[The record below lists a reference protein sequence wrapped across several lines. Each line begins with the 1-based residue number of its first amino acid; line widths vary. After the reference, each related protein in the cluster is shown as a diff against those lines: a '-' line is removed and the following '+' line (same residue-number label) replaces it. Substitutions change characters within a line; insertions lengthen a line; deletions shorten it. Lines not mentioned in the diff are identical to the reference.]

1 MDKAIK
7 KLLIDREIT
16 IADLARQTGYTRG
29 HLSAII
35 HRRLD
40 SLKAKRAISAALGMT
55 FQELW
60 GAEQE
65 DVSTKQK

>member
-1 MDKAIK
+1 MDKTIK

-16 IADLARQTGYTRG
+16 IADLARQTHYTRG

-35 HRRLD
+35 HGRLD
-40 SLKAKRAISAALGMT
+40 SPKAKRAISAALGKT
-55 FQELW
+55 VQELW

-65 DVSTKQK
+65 DISTKQN